1 MLFGIVNKLRNYGF
15 IYIFSR
21 FKINSMSLA
30 SSHFATD
37 STCKTLYS
45 LKYLAKFKF
54 FDE

>member
-15 IYIFSR
+15 IFSR
-21 FKINSMSLA
+21 FKVNSMSLA
-30 SSHFATD
+30 SSHFAAD